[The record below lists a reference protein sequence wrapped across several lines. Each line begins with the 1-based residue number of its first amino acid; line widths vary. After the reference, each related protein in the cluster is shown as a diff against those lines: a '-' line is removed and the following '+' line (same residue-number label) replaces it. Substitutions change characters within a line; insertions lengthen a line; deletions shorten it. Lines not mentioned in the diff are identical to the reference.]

1 MNQRDCLE
9 LMVLCYATQMK
20 LIVGSTVLQLKV
32 LTEVD
37 CVVSYQTG
45 DCGTK
50 LAPMIYPDS
59 DILHYNLFKVNK
71 L

>member
-37 CVVSYQTG
+37 CVV
-45 DCGTK
+45 
-50 LAPMIYPDS
+50 
-59 DILHYNLFKVNK
+59 V
-71 L
+71 